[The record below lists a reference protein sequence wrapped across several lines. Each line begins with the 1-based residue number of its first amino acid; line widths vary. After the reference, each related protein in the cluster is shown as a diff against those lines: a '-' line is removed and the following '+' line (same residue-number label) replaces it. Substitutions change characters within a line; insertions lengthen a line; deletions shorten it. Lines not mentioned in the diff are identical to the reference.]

1 MNQASKIV
9 MSVIMSFCFIGIV
22 NADVTYNDLEKSV
35 CKVIVLP
42 DKYTKDI
49 GSGMIIY
56 EDNDKYYI
64 LTNAHVTEGNK
75 WCYLRFFQNGYESVD
90 ILGMV
95 ESRKL
100 SKNGV
105 DVSIVSCSKKYFKS

>member
-42 DKYTKDI
+42 NKYTKDI

-64 LTNAHVTEGNK
+64 ITNAHVTEGNK
-75 WCYLRFFQNGYESVD
+75 WCYLRFFFFFFKKIKIKS
-90 ILGMV
+90 MV
-95 ESRKL
+95 ELRKL
-100 SKNGV
+100 SKNVV
-105 DVSIVSCSKKYFKS
+105 DVSIYYCFTKYF